1 MKTTTPTKLSSGQW
15 GAAMNYI
22 ETHKP
27 VLINSRDH
35 HDIVMVLATDYE
47 EMKQVQNKWIDVNER
62 LPEAREEI
70 IAQTKRHGVKMGRS
84 IGYKTPTIW
93 TSHSEHQFTHWMPLP
108 KPAN

>member
-1 MKTTTPTKLSSGQW
+1 MKTTTPTKLLSGQW

-47 EMKQVQNKWIDVNER
+47 EMKQENER
-62 LPEAREEI
+62 V
-70 IAQTKRHGVKMGRS
+70 TKMLLAAWEVVCES
-84 IGYKTPTIW
+84 GYEDFNEQLKTYVENN
-93 TSHSEHQFTHWMPLP
+93 H
-108 KPAN
+108 